1 MNHTLTYA
9 IVFINVACLLYTI
22 GVWAE
27 KIQHRLKI
35 WHAVMFWSGFVS
47 DTIGTTA
54 MSLLSGSLIKLTF
67 HGMAGLIAILL
78 MLFHS
83 VWASLVL
90 YKKDENM
97 ILNFHRFSILVWII
111 WLIPMVTGA
120 IFGAGW

>member
-27 KIQHRLKI
+27 KIQHRLKV

-54 MSLLSGSLIKLTF
+54 MSLLSGSLIKFNF
-67 HGMAGLIAILL
+67 HGMTGLIAILL
-78 MLFHS
+78 MLFHAA
-83 VWASLVL
+83 WASLVL
-90 YKKDENM
+90 FKQDEKM
-97 ILNFHRFSILVWII
+97 IRNFHRFSIVVWII

-120 IFGAGW
+120 IFGARW